1 MADTERRILRPT
13 SGWVAIDAG
22 ELLRFKDLAYELAS
36 RDVKLRY
43 KQTVLG
49 ILWVV
54 LQPLLAAGVLNF
66 AFGIVAGLKPQ
77 GGTSFFLFSFTGLL
91 AWNVFSW
98 TLGKT
103 SLSMVGNSY
112 LVSKVYFPRLILPFA
127 GTISTLL
134 DFVVSLGILAVLLLI
149 YRVYPGLAILLLPV
163 WIVLILCLALGVGLI
178 AAALTVDYRDVQ
190 HVLPILIPF
199 MLYASPVA
207 YDVSQIPARFQTA
220 FYLLNPLACLIVGFR
235 WSVLGTSSP
244 PPLAFA
250 VWSAVLAVGLF
261 MLGAAVFRRT
271 ERKFADVI

>member
-13 SGWVAIDAG
+13 SGWVAIDVG
-22 ELLRFKDLAYELAS
+22 ELIRFKDLAYELAS

-49 ILWVV
+49 VLWVV

-66 AFGIVAGLKPQ
+66 AFGVVAGLKPQ

-91 AWNVFSW
+91 AWNIFSW
-98 TLGKT
+98 TLGKA

-127 GTISTLL
+127 GTLSALL
-134 DFVVSLGILAVLLLI
+134 DFAVSLGILAILLLV
-149 YRVYPGLAILLLPV
+149 YRVHPGLAILLLPV
-163 WIVLILCLALGVGLI
+163 WIALILCLALGVGLI

-207 YDVSQIPARFQTA
+207 YDVSQIPARFQTT
-220 FYLLNPLACLIVGFR
+220 FYLLNPLASLIVGFR
-235 WSVLGTSSP
+235 WSVLGSSSP